1 MQIGQVVICIVS
13 DIGSK
18 MIALYFIG
26 GAAIFFIVALF
37 ASFFEED
44 QDNSY

>member
-13 DIGSK
+13 DIGNK